1 MAVQKDGTVR
11 SRVLGAEMRR
21 RREAAGLEAAQLA
34 HWLCWSP
41 TKICNMERGTRGI
54 SETDAAMYLGF
65 CRTKGQDLKEVMEFF
80 HEHGDHWMQPHGL
93 RLSDELRGLIVLEAT
108 ATQID
113 WFEQSVIPGLLP
125 DGFLQP
131 GAVLRFGSGSAP
143 EHVEA
148 LVRARKARQAILH
161 RTNPPVCTF
170 FIHEFAL
177 RLEVGSHGVMNDQL
191 LHLVFASDLP
201 HISIRVIPASVGAH
215 AGLKGPFLVMEHA
228 MHRPVVYLE
237 LATTSLFINQ
247 PETVARYREIE
258 SSIATIALDEE
269 QSRSWLARRASE
281 CDRPRGDHRA
291 WQTDRD
297 DPVA

>member
-11 SRVLGAEMRR
+11 SRVLGAELRR

-41 TKICNMERGTRGI
+41 SKICNMERGTRGI

-65 CRTKGQDLKEVMEFF
+65 CRTKGQDLKEVLSFF
-80 HEHGDHWMQPHGL
+80 HEHGDHWLQPHGL
-93 RLSDELRGLIVLEAT
+93 QLSDELRGLIVLEST

-113 WFEQSVIPGLLP
+113 WFEQSMIPGLLQTASYSRGLFY
-125 DGFLQP
+125 D
-131 GAVLRFGSGSAP
+131 SGLVAP

-148 LVRARKARQAILH
+148 LVRARKARQAVLH
-161 RTNPPVCTF
+161 RTNPPTCTF

-177 RLEVGSHGVMNDQL
+177 HMEVGGPGVMNDQL
-191 LHLVFASDLP
+191 LHLVFTSDLP
-201 HISIRVIPASVGAH
+201 HVSIRVIPASAGPH
-215 AGLKGPFLVMEHA
+215 AGLGGPFLVLEHA
-228 MHRPVVYLE
+228 MHKPVVYLE
-237 LATTSLFINQ
+237 LETTSLFINR

-258 SSIATIALDEE
+258 SNLAAIALDEG

-281 CDRPRGDHRA
+281 FDRPRGGHGARPA
-291 WQTDRD
+291 AD
-297 DPVA
+297 DDSVA